1 MHTRT
6 FAEEEHEFYVADG
19 RGLRGTEV
27 CSGDK
32 FAVDLESSGERT
44 RECKWTL
51 EKYIKLSR
59 MKYEERKR
67 FVHISNIAISFLLHF
82 IEPPSPGK
90 EDGKRESAFLNMYFS
105 CTCFHRWLSICISID
120 VFLEMRF

>member
-1 MHTRT
+1 MLLYCLIYKSRATSIQSYNKMLT
-6 FAEEEHEFYVADG
+6 KCIQELFAEEEHEFYVADG
-19 RGLRGTEV
+19 RGLRGAEV

-59 MKYEERKR
+59 MKYHSKS
-67 FVHISNIAISFLLHF
+67 V
-82 IEPPSPGK
+82 
-90 EDGKRESAFLNMYFS
+90 
-105 CTCFHRWLSICISID
+105 
-120 VFLEMRF
+120 